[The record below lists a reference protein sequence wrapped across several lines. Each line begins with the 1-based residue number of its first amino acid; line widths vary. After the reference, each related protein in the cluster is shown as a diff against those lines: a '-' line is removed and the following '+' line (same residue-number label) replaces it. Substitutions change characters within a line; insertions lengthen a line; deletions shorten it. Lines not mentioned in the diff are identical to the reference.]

1 MTAARCAA
9 ARWVSEAS
17 ATSPCQAWAKV
28 WATRRAEASDAS
40 TTVGVPSSGTL
51 PALGLKLRT
60 GQTTARGPGRASSG
74 VAPERWTMTQVGE
87 TMAEMPSATSAM
99 SPSVTATTTTWA
111 SAKAPAASVSLV
123 VQGQPR
129 ASPRGRAEASVRL
142 TTWRMSWPARF
153 QTGANSRDT
162 WPAPM
167 STMRSS
173 ATA

>member
-1 MTAARCAA
+1 M
-9 ARWVSEAS
+9 
-17 ATSPCQAWAKV
+17 
-28 WATRRAEASDAS
+28 
-40 TTVGVPSSGTL
+40 
-51 PALGLKLRT
+51 
-60 GQTTARGPGRASSG
+60 G
-74 VAPERWTMTQVGE
+74 VAPDKWTITHWGNHSGNALGNLRNQSVRDGQHDHMGIGQGPGGFRW
-87 TMAEMPSATSAM
+87 
-99 SPSVTATTTTWA
+99 
-111 SAKAPAASVSLV
+111 V

-153 QTGANSRDT
+153 QTGANSRET